1 MSNQALLTTI
11 KDKQVSASL
20 VDHDSPELGR
30 DQVKIE
36 VQFSG
41 INYKDA
47 LAVTGK
53 GKIQRKFPLVPGID
67 LSGVVLESTSS
78 AFSIGDAVIVN
89 GCGMGEVFDGGFQHI
104 AVIDAEHVMPL
115 PNGMSAQES
124 MILGTAGFT
133 AALAIHRMEQNG
145 QTPEMGPVVVT
156 GATGGVGSIALSLLK
171 TAGYQTIAVTS
182 RKEQYGDFLKSVGA
196 DQVMS
201 QDELELGERPL
212 ESVKFGGVI
221 DNIGGGLLSKLIAH
235 TQLWGNVACIGLAD
249 SHEYQSTVF
258 PLILRGV
265 SLLGVSSTNCQMPL
279 RKQLWNKLGQEWK
292 VTELNNIM
300 SQEIDLEQIPETAR
314 QLINRE
320 LLGRVVV
327 KI

>member
-1 MSNQALLTTI
+1 MSNLALLTT
-11 KDKQVSASL
+11 KDDKQVNASL
-20 VDHDSPELGR
+20 VEHILPSLATE
-30 DQVKIE
+30 QVKISI
-36 VQFSG
+36 QYSA

-67 LSGVVLESTSS
+67 LAGVVSESNSVE
-78 AFSIGDAVIVN
+78 FSVGDPVIVN
-89 GCGMGEVFDGGFQHI
+89 GCGMGELFDGGFQHN
-104 AVIDAEHVMPL
+104 VILDAQHVMPL
-115 PNGMSAQES
+115 PQGISAQES

-171 TAGYQTIAVTS
+171 AAGYQTIALTS
-182 RKEQYGDFLKSVGA
+182 RKQQYSEFLRSVGA
-196 DQVMS
+196 DQIMT
-201 QDELELGERPL
+201 QEELELGSRPL

-221 DNIGGGLLSKLIAH
+221 DNVGGSLLSQLIAH

-279 RKQLWNKLGQEWK
+279 RKKLWNKLGQEWK
-292 VTELNNIM
+292 VEALQKIM
-300 SQEIDLEQIPETAR
+300 SQEISLDQIPDHAA
-314 QLINRE
+314 QLINRQ
-320 LLGRVVV
+320 LLGRIVV
-327 KI
+327 KL

>member
-1 MSNQALLTTI
+1 MSNQALLTSI
-11 KDKQVSASL
+11 KDKQVSAFL
-20 VDHDSPELGR
+20 VAHPSPKLVQ
-30 DQVKIE
+30 DQVKIR
-36 VQFSG
+36 VQYSG

-67 LSGVVLESTSS
+67 LSGIVEASTSDE
-78 AFSIGDAVIVN
+78 FSIGAAVIVN
-89 GCGMGEVFDGGFQHI
+89 GCGMGELFDGGFQQY
-104 AVIDAEHVMPL
+104 AVVDAQHVMPL
-115 PNGMSAQES
+115 PQGMNARES

-171 TAGYQTIAVTS
+171 TAGYKTIAVTS
-182 RKEQYGDFLKSVGA
+182 RKEQYSEFLKSVGA
-196 DQVMS
+196 DQIMS
-201 QDELELGERPL
+201 QDELELGSRPL

-221 DNIGGGLLSKLIAH
+221 DNIGGELLSKLIAH

-265 SLLGVSSTNCQMPL
+265 SLLGVSSTNCHMPL
-279 RKQLWNKLGQEWK
+279 RKQLWTKLGQEWK
-292 VTELNNIM
+292 VEALTNIM
-300 SQEIDLEQIPETAR
+300 SQQINLEQIPKLCE

-327 KI
+327 EL